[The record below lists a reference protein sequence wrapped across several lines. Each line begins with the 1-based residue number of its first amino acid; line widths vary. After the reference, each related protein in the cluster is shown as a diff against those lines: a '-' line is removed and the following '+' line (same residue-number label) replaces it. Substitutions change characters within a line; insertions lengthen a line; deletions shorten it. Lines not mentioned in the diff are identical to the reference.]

1 MANPNNGLSMGIKF
15 PNINLLEPPENVKI
29 PTISGTFVLGQTV
42 TAEPGTWTSSEID
55 YTYQFNDGTEGSS
68 ADYVLAEGD
77 ELTGVFVTVRA
88 TNRIDTVEATS
99 QVYTVEGLA
108 NLTAPTI
115 SGDFVV
121 GETVT
126 ADPGTWNLDNA
137 DLTFEYAFNGGTAGA
152 SADYELVEGDE
163 VTGVTVV
170 VTASSAVE
178 DVEATSETY
187 DVEAA
192 P

>member
-42 TAEPGTWTSSEID
+42 TAEPGTWTSSGIS
-55 YTYQFNDGTEGSS
+55 YTYQFNDGVESTNP
-68 ADYVLAEGD
+68 DYVLAEGD
-77 ELTGVFVTVRA
+77 ELTGVYVTVRA
-88 TNRIDTVEATS
+88 TNRIDTIVATS
-99 QVYTVEGLA
+99 EVYTVEGLT
-108 NLTAPTI
+108 NITLPTI

-137 DLTFEYAFNGGTAGA
+137 DLTFAYAFNGGTAGA
-152 SADYELVEGDE
+152 SADYVLVEGDE
-163 VTGVTVV
+163 LTGVTVV
-170 VTASSAVE
+170 VTASSNVE
-178 DVEATSETY
+178 DVDATSETY
-187 DVEAA
+187 DVAA
-192 P
+192 A